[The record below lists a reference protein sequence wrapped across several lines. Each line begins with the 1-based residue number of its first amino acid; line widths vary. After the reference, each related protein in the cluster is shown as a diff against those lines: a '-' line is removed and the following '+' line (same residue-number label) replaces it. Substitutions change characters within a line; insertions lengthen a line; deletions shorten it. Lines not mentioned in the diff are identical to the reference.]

1 MLNLLNWNAL
11 FRITLSMHYVHF
23 DDKSF
28 GDNFL
33 STKFHLPDAN
43 WLLETRLTSDSSSS
57 TFPSWSPS
65 IDFSTSFVDFIR
77 FKVDST
83 QGLVHGYNELRWSMK
98 DDRLSWTGFQCDAL
112 LILQSDEPRL
122 MNQWEAEKKA
132 SFWKP
137 SWFLFQA
144 IFFQSIECY
153 FHWNCLILKMMTS
166 NWLISDLTN
175 LYGLGKSNLSW
186 SE

>member
-1 MLNLLNWNAL
+1 MSVRLTCIWFVGVIFRWFFLMPWRVSVTFIGCIWMIISMTIGKLIFLDNFQFRWLKNSVIKIGNKAFIPLMLNLLKWNAF

-98 DDRLSWTGFQCDAL
+98 DDRLS
-112 LILQSDEPRL
+112 
-122 MNQWEAEKKA
+122 
-132 SFWKP
+132 
-137 SWFLFQA
+137 
-144 IFFQSIECY
+144 
-153 FHWNCLILKMMTS
+153 
-166 NWLISDLTN
+166 
-175 LYGLGKSNLSW
+175 
-186 SE
+186 